1 MMIFFQLE
9 IDQMAL
15 NDPQEGWEDQQTRD
29 EWQDDARH
37 SSLLRPF
44 RIPRPWTAS
53 QPQPPLHV
61 R

>member
-15 NDPQEGWEDQQTRD
+15 NDPQKGWEDQQTRD

-37 SSLLRPF
+37 SSLLRQF
-44 RIPRPWTAS
+44 RIPRP
-53 QPQPPLHV
+53 
-61 R
+61 